1 MPVLNTSMM
10 TFVGFGPETSMVVKD
25 EELRGAS
32 GVKPTVTVLEDG
44 EERRMLAYGRNMLPR
59 EHDRE
64 AMENGAIHVQY
75 AGLFCKLRVVLL
87 TNNSSP
93 PMKIPL
99 R

>member
-1 MPVLNTSMM
+1 MLNTSIM

>member
-1 MPVLNTSMM
+1 MLNTSMM

-25 EELRGAS
+25 EELRGES

-44 EERRMLAYGRNMLPR
+44 EERRVLAYGRNMLPR